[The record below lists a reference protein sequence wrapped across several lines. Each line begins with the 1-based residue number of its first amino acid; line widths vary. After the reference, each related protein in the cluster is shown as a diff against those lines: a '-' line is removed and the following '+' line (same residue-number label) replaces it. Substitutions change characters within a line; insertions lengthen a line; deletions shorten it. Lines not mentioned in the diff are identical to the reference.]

1 MKFKCSV
8 CGYDVTEISVCK
20 KYVRRDDYLQTTAN
34 MPLSRNDKEYL
45 SGEVLDI
52 VYKCKCGIN
61 NERVVKDVPHLEDFV
76 MDSDCICWE
85 RLTQEK
91 YGTLIVIK
99 E

>member
-45 SGEVLDI
+45 SCEVLDI
-52 VYKCKCGIN
+52 VYSCNCGRN
-61 NERVVKDVPHLEDFV
+61 NQRVVKGVPYLEDFV
-76 MDSDCICWE
+76 TDSDTICGE
-85 RLTQEK
+85 YLTQEK